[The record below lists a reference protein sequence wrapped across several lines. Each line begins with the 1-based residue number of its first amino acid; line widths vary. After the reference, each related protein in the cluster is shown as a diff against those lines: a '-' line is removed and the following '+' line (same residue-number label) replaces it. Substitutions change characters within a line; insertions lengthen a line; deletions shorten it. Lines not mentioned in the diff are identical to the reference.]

1 MTMSELT
8 RHCTCAK
15 DKEITCIVHPT
26 THSLKEYI
34 SYLEEQLEL
43 EISEGAMRTEDWNE
57 LDIWLDDFETD
68 ELLPYKELISEFE
81 KAHGKQIRW
90 VNNES

>member
-1 MTMSELT
+1 MRQRQRDNVYRPPNYPQFKRVYIVS
-8 RHCTCAK
+8 RRAVGAG
-15 DKEITCIVHPT
+15 DITD
-26 THSLKEYI
+26 
-34 SYLEEQLEL
+34 
-43 EISEGAMRTEDWNE
+43 ISEGAMRTEDWNE